1 YAGAM
6 SKSRR
11 QFLRDLAAVAAVAT
25 VARPRAGRADQ
36 PAPPPAPS
44 GGPVV
49 IATWDYGLDL
59 VTAAQKALVGKR
71 DLLDALEMGV
81 NVVEDNP
88 KVQSVGYGG
97 LPNEEGVVQLD
108 AA

>member
-1 YAGAM
+1 M

-11 QFLRDLAAVAAVAT
+11 QFLRDVAAVAAVAT

-36 PAPPPAPS
+36 PAPPPPRPPS
-44 GGPVV
+44 PGGPVV

-59 VTAAQKALVGKR
+59 VTAAQKALLGKR

-97 LPNEEGVVQLD
+97 LPNE
-108 AA
+108 